1 MALSSARP
9 RLVLGFVAT
18 ILGSGPWVAPEAAAQ
33 PHYAAGSQAWNG
45 LGDLTEVA
53 AENGVVLETP
63 QELDLADLGPRDAIL
78 VVYPTEPLPTSSLA
92 RFMRAGGRVGIA
104 DDYGESTEVLRT
116 YGIRRN
122 RPSGNNAS
130 RLRDNPNLPVAEP
143 HAQLRHPLT
152 QGVKALVTNHPT
164 VLAHSEL
171 EALYSFEGEGAV
183 VLVGAVGEGRLV
195 AIGDPSL
202 LINNMLQFRGNRRF
216 AANLLTYLTAD
227 RGGRVWLVSGDTPI
241 VGHFGDPAE
250 PLARVQDW
258 LASFAS
264 ADLPPLALMLSS
276 LLLVALFV
284 LITTSSLP
292 RRTPYEG
299 MAMLPAPSETGG
311 FVGRVAFFRDRP
323 DRLLHPLLVYK
334 SELEGELVRRLGLR
348 GRPRLRDV
356 ISELRRRGLPEADLA
371 ALRELLSDL
380 DRLHEVQDRPPGPPK
395 ISERR
400 FRRMVETGERILD
413 ELGEA
418 KRK

>member
-1 MALSSARP
+1 MAPSSARP
-9 RLVLGFVAT
+9 HLFLGLVAAA
-18 ILGSGPWVAPEAAAQ
+18 LGSGAWAPPKAAAQ
-33 PHYAAGSQAWNG
+33 ADYAVASRAWNG
-45 LGDLTEVA
+45 LGDLTQIA
-53 AENGVVLETP
+53 AESGIVLETP
-63 QELDLADLGPRDAIL
+63 PELDLADLGPRDAIL
-78 VVYPTEPLPTSSLA
+78 VVYPTESVPTSSLA

-116 YGIRRN
+116 YGIRRS
-122 RPSGNNAS
+122 RASGKDAS
-130 RLRDNPNLPVAEP
+130 HLRDNPNLPVARP
-143 HAQLRHPLT
+143 HARLRHPLT

-171 EALYSFEGEGAV
+171 EALFSFENEGAV

-202 LINNMLQFRGNRRF
+202 LINNMLQFRGNRQF
-216 AANLLTYLTAD
+216 AANLLTYLGAD

-250 PLARVQDW
+250 PLARVQAW
-258 LASFAS
+258 LASFAD

-276 LLLVALFV
+276 LLVLALFV
-284 LITTSSLP
+284 LVTTSSLP
-292 RRTPYEG
+292 RRSPYEG
-299 MAMLPAPSETGG
+299 MAMLPAPAEAGG
-311 FVGRVAFFRDRP
+311 FVGRVAFFRDRS

-348 GRPRLRDV
+348 GRPLLRDV
-356 ISELRRRGLPEADLA
+356 IAALRKRGLPEADLA
-371 ALRELLSDL
+371 ALRELLTDL
-380 DRLHEVQDRPPGPPK
+380 DHLHEVQDRPPGPPK

-418 KRK
+418 ERT